1 MKSVFSSQ
9 ILFHSLR
16 WIFKLGLLN
25 AINLGLACLL
35 VLARLAFE
43 QIPLSDFQFPFYLFL
58 TGLVLMNWV
67 YNLGLVY
74 EWIYHRLWSL
84 ELDFKKV
91 ETQFFKAGVLMVF
104 IVDVFGLYYYLIW
117 YKA

>member
-1 MKSVFSSQ
+1 MKSAFSSQ
-9 ILFHSLR
+9 ILLHSLR

-43 QIPLSDFQFPFYLFL
+43 QIPLSEFQFPFYLFL

-74 EWIYHRLWSL
+74 ANGRGVAFVSVGPPALWR
-84 ELDFKKV
+84 V
-91 ETQFFKAGVLMVF
+91 IA
-104 IVDVFGLYYYLIW
+104 
-117 YKA
+117 